1 MLTSRSNSGLQVSG
15 IFLDISHIGSN
26 DITENQITPFSFS
39 TPDNETLYAWHVMP
53 LGLYAKHEAELLRE
67 PSGFAEDI
75 TRTKPFKLMT
85 DSPETKLVIYCKHM
99 KGIIRLQSWLTHA
112 MFCSSWSKYCL
123 NESHIYLG

>member
-75 TRTKPFKLMT
+75 TRTKPFKVALPISIS
-85 DSPETKLVIYCKHM
+85 SP
-99 KGIIRLQSWLTHA
+99 LTIGVSDIQLA
-112 MFCSSWSKYCL
+112 SQLKRA
-123 NESHIYLG
+123 